1 MVPQEA
7 ANYPGLMADIFD
19 VVADPTR
26 RDLLER
32 LRALT
37 LDSGGPAEIS
47 VGQLVAATGVS
58 QPTVS
63 KHLKTLRDHGL
74 VEVRESG
81 QHRYYRLTPAPLA
94 GISDW
99 VSVFAP
105 TTGPA
110 PDQTAEDL
118 HRRAEWAGAE
128 LGDRVGRLAAE
139 TAHGARFA
147 WDKLPVVGRR

>member
-1 MVPQEA
+1 
-7 ANYPGLMADIFD
+7 MADIFD

-37 LDSGGPAEIS
+37 LDPSGRAEIS
-47 VGQLVAATGVS
+47 VGQLVAATGIS

-74 VEVRESG
+74 VEVREAG
-81 QHRYYRLTPAPLA
+81 QHRYYRLNPEPLDR
-94 GISDW
+94 IRDW
-99 VSVFAP
+99 VAVFAP
-105 TTGPA
+105 TAAPA
-110 PDQTAEDL
+110 PDAAAEEL
-118 HRRAEWAGAE
+118 RRRTEWAGAE

-147 WDKLPVVGRR
+147 WERLPVVGRR